1 MALTTAFLFGL
12 NPVILKLGFARNGR
26 SDVALLVGLAITI
39 PIYLVVA
46 PLLGGLSFAALTLP
60 AVVGFILGGLFGSGI
75 GRRWMYIAIDRMGAS
90 PATAIKNSAP
100 VVTTCLAV
108 LFLGETVGLGQWGA
122 IAAIVGGITLVTW
135 QRGSGVKRLLDI
147 GLLAAFGSALSYGIR
162 PLFLKFGLDR
172 ADVPLTAAFIGALA
186 ALAYASTLTPLRQ
199 LRDELRKPSMGLF
212 MVGGVLQ
219 AFGFLAL
226 TFGLSVEDVSVVY
239 PITSSAPL
247 FTLVFTGL
255 LLRRTE
261 RLTPRIVIGAMAVVG
276 GVASV

>member
-26 SDVALLVGLAITI
+26 SDVALLVGLAVTI
-39 PIYLVVA
+39 PIYLVIA
-46 PLLGGLSFAALTLP
+46 PLLGGLSFAALTVP
-60 AVVGFILGGLFGSGI
+60 AVIGFILGGLFGSGI

-108 LFLGETVGLGQWGA
+108 LFLSETVGLSQWVA

-135 QRGSGVKRLLDI
+135 QRGSDVKRVLDI

-186 ALAYASTLTPLRQ
+186 ALAYASTLTPLHK
-199 LRDELRKPSMGLF
+199 LRDEIRKPSIGFFLA
-212 MVGGVLQ
+212 GGVLQ

-226 TFGLSVEDVSVVY
+226 TFGLSVDDVSVVY
-239 PITSSAPL
+239 PITSTAPL
-247 FTLVFTGL
+247 FTLFFTGL

-276 GVASV
+276 GVASI